1 VIVSRFL
8 LLKKKKRKKE
18 KKSENKHSA
27 PEVKCGAESRDGDAF
42 IVVTAGYRP
51 HDVRRDN

>member
-8 LLKKKKRKKE
+8 LLKKKKRKK
-18 KKSENKHSA
+18 SENKHSA
-27 PEVKCGAESRDGDAF
+27 PAVKCGAESRDGDAF